1 MLVFLH
7 VSEYGCNQ
15 KMMEWFVAVDLKIV
29 NPQEETKY
37 FVKIIKTGWGY
48 SVDQVEDLGPD
59 SDKHRNAEFEK
70 IVLKCIAA

>member
-1 MLVFLH
+1 MVFLH
-7 VSEYGCNQ
+7 VSEYGYNQ
-15 KMMEWFVAVDLKIV
+15 RMMEWIVVVDLNILK
-29 NPQEETKY
+29 PEEEIKY

-48 SVDQVEDLGPD
+48 SIDQVEDLGPD